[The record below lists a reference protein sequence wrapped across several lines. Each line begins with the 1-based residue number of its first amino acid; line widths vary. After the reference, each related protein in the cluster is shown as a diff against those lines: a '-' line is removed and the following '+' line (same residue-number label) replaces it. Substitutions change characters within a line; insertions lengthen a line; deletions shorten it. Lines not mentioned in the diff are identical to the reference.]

1 MERYKF
7 CFYIL
12 IFLFALFRL
21 VESTPSPP
29 HKSGN
34 TQISEHSSSA
44 TIETSEGIFKP
55 KILMRSSRIGNEGL
69 AELDG
74 NEMNSEKDSWENEN
88 ISGESNYLSEDD
100 DTNSEHNYFNYF
112 SPLEKEDEQV
122 KSKTSSSFKF
132 SLKKR
137 KISSFS
143 NKHEED
149 EKHKEIK
156 KEEILAHN
164 SFKENENR
172 KINDNEI
179 KKSYILTSE
188 EALQMIQDIY
198 NIDHYNSNYSGQ
210 NSQNEETSEDNELNT
225 QQETK
230 PFNLEKFS
238 NKNYGFSYYVKNN
251 KSFEIKSTVEL
262 FKNDE
267 WKIQKEEIPE
277 HMDTNKHKEG
287 KAWNHKMMDLAK
299 EIDKKC
305 FVKKDTYDQ
314 LCIRA
319 HLFVFC
325 ITLNMYITEHKQE
338 GDGNIATHFKWFEDS
353 AKTIFVE
360 KKYHKYNINLLVG
373 EYFKY
378 LNAPQES
385 KNSGGHVEAHKNT
398 KQINS

>member
-29 HKSGN
+29 HKSD

-69 AELDG
+69 AESDDDKT
-74 NEMNSEKDSWENEN
+74 NSEKDSWENEN

-122 KSKTSSSFKF
+122 KPKTSSNFKF
-132 SLKKR
+132 SFKSRAR
-137 KISSFS
+137 KIVQKFS

-156 KEEILAHN
+156 KEEI
-164 SFKENENR
+164 SFKKNENR

-198 NIDHYNSNYSGQ
+198 NIDYYNPNYSGQ
-210 NSQNEETSEDNELNT
+210 NSQNEETPEDNELNT
-225 QQETK
+225 QQETDK
-230 PFNLEKFS
+230 QFDLNKFS
-238 NKNYGFSYYVKNN
+238 NKNYGFSYVKNN

-277 HMDTNKHKEG
+277 YLHNNKHKEG
-287 KAWNHKMMDLAK
+287 KAWNHKMMGLAK
-299 EIDKKC
+299 EIDRKC
-305 FVKKDTYDQ
+305 SIGKDTYDQ
-314 LCIRA
+314 LCIRG

-325 ITLNMYITEHKQE
+325 ITLNMYITMKKQK
-338 GDGNIATHFKWFEDS
+338 GDADIATHFKWFENS
-353 AKTIFVE
+353 AKTIFEE
-360 KKYHKYNINLLVG
+360 KKYKYNINVLVG

-378 LNAPQES
+378 LNAEQKN
-385 KNSGGHVEAHKNT
+385 KNSGGHVEAHKN
-398 KQINS
+398 N